1 MPGFP
6 SDDIDFPAR
15 RMAFAKKKKK
25 KKKALF
31 EQPPQRKSFDSQ
43 SDTRVHGE

>member
-25 KKKALF
+25 ALF
-31 EQPPQRKSFDSQ
+31 EQPPQGKSFDSQ